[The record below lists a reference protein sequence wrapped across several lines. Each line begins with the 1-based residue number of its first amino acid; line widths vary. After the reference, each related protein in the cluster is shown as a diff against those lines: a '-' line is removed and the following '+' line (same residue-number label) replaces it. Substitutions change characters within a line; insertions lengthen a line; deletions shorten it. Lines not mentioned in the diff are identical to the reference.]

1 MTTENKIGKEE
12 LKSLILETVSEKI
25 EASVEKSVAP
35 FKEQTSDWMK
45 KINATSRDKDVIEKG
60 TKGIGAGRIVRA
72 LAAGKGD
79 PARAA
84 KFAAKAWNDD
94 LGDMIVKSL
103 QAQDFDQAGALI
115 PPTLEAEVI
124 EYLRARVVVRAAG
137 GRNVPLTNGT
147 ATFRKQTGT
156 ISAAYVGE
164 SQDIGITQPAV
175 GQITLT
181 ARKLAAIVPI
191 SNDLLLYDASP
202 AADAF
207 VRDDLVSS
215 IAVKEDVTFLY
226 GVGTSDTPKGIRYWA
241 NAANV
246 TNSNGTTATQIEA
259 DFKDLLNALQ
269 TNNVPM
275 RTPVFFMNPKAKN
288 TLANLRDANGN
299 LIYPETRGAN
309 PTVYGFPIFTSTS
322 IPTNTGNGSQTEVI
336 FADMSEVL
344 IGDASGLAISMDS
357 AASYVESGS
366 LVSAFSRDETLIRAI
381 ARHDLGVRHDLS
393 IAVKAAV
400 GWA

>member
-1 MTTENKIGKEE
+1 MSNETKFGKEE
-12 LKSLILETVSEKI
+12 FKNLVLETVGDKI
-25 EASVEKSVAP
+25 DASVEKAIAP
-35 FKEQTSDWMK
+35 MKEQNTEWMK
-45 KINATSRDKDVIEKG
+45 KINSTTRDRDVIEKG

-72 LAAGKGD
+72 LAAGRGD

-84 KFAAKAWNDD
+84 KWAAKAFNDD
-94 LGDMIVKSL
+94 LGDLVVKSL
-103 QAQDFDQAGALI
+103 QAGDFDQAGALI

-124 EYLRARVVVRAAG
+124 EFLRARVVVRAAG

-156 ISAAYVGE
+156 ISAAYIGE
-164 SQDIGITQPAV
+164 SQDIGITQPSV

-207 VRDDLVSS
+207 VRDDLVAS

-226 GVGTSDTPKGIRYWA
+226 GTGTQDTPKGIRYWA
-241 NAANV
+241 NTAQV
-246 TNSNGTTATQIEA
+246 SNSNGTTATNIES
-259 DFKDLLNALQ
+259 DFRDLLNALQ

-275 RTPVFFMNPKAKN
+275 RTPVFFMNPRTKN
-288 TLANLRDANGN
+288 FLANLRDANGN
-299 LIYPETRGAN
+299 LIYPETRGAA
-309 PTVYGFPIFTSTS
+309 PTVYGFPIYTTTS
-322 IPTNTGNGSQTEVI
+322 IPINLSGSQTEII

-357 AASYVESGS
+357 TASYVENNA

-381 ARHDLGVRHDLS
+381 ARHDVGVRHDLS
-393 IAVKAAV
+393 IAVKTAV
-400 GWA
+400 AWG

>member
-25 EASVEKSVAP
+25 DASVEKSVAP

-259 DFKDLLNALQ
+259 DFKDLLNSLQ

-322 IPTNTGNGSQTEVI
+322 IPTNTGNGSQTEII

>member
-1 MTTENKIGKEE
+1 MTNENKIGKEE
-12 LKSLILETVSEKI
+12 LKTLILETAQAGI
-25 EASVEKSVAP
+25 DASVEKAVAP
-35 FKEQTSDWMK
+35 FKEQHSQWMA
-45 KINATSRDKDVIEKG
+45 KINATGRDRDVMEKG

-103 QAQDFDQAGALI
+103 QAGDFDQAGALI
-115 PPTLEAEVI
+115 PPTMEAEII
-124 EYLRARVVVRAAG
+124 EILRARVVVRAAG

-156 ISAAYVGE
+156 ISAAYIGE
-164 SQDIGITQPAV
+164 SQDIGTTYPTV

-202 AADAF
+202 TADAF
-207 VRDDLVSS
+207 VRDDLVAS
-215 IAVKEDVTFLY
+215 IAIKEDVTFLY
-226 GVGTSDTPKGIRYWA
+226 GTGVSDTPKGIRYWA
-241 NAANV
+241 NASNV
-246 TNSNGTTATQIEA
+246 TNSNGTSNTNIES
-259 DFKDLLNALQ
+259 DFRDLLNALQ

-275 RTPVFFMNPKAKN
+275 RTPVWFMNPKTKN
-288 TLANLRDANGN
+288 YLANLRDNNGN

-322 IPTNTGNGSQTEVI
+322 IPINTGNGSQTEVI

-344 IGDASGLAISMDS
+344 LGDASGLAISMDS
-357 AASYVESGS
+357 AASYVENST

-393 IAVKAAV
+393 IAVKQAISW
-400 GWA
+400 G

>member
-1 MTTENKIGKEE
+1 MSDTKIGKEE
-12 LKSLILETVSEKI
+12 LKNLILDTVSEKI
-25 EASVEKSVAP
+25 DASVEKAVAP
-35 FKEQTSDWMK
+35 MKEQASDWMK
-45 KINATSRDKDVIEKG
+45 KINATGRERDVLEKG
-60 TKGIGAGRIVRA
+60 SNGIGAGRIVRA
-72 LAAGKGD
+72 LAAAKGD

-84 KFAAKAWNDD
+84 KFAAKAWKDD
-94 LGDMIVKSL
+94 LGDVIVKSL
-103 QAQDFDQAGALI
+103 QAQDFDQGGALI
-115 PPTLEAEVI
+115 PPTMEAEVI
-124 EYLRARVVVRAAG
+124 ELLRAKVVVRAAG

-156 ISAAYVGE
+156 IAAAYVGE
-164 SQDIGITQPAV
+164 SQDIGTSLPSV

-207 VRDDLVSS
+207 VRDDLVAS
-215 IAVKEDVTFLY
+215 IAIKEDVTFLY
-226 GVGTSDTPKGIRYWA
+226 GTGTQDTPKGIRYWT
-241 NAANV
+241 NSANV
-246 TNSNGTTATQIEA
+246 TNSNGTTATQIES
-259 DFKDLLNALQ
+259 DFRDLLNSLQ
-269 TNNVPM
+269 TNNAPM
-275 RTPVFFMNPKAKN
+275 IRPVFFMNPRSKN
-288 TLANLRDANGN
+288 FLANLRDANGN

-322 IPTNTGNGSQTEVI
+322 IPINLNGSQTEII

-357 AASYVESGS
+357 SASYVESGS

-381 ARHDLGVRHDLS
+381 ARHDLGVRHDVSL
-393 IAVKAAV
+393 AVKTAV
-400 GWA
+400 AWG

>member
-1 MTTENKIGKEE
+1 MTTENKMSKDEF
-12 LKSLILETVSEKI
+12 KSLVAETVTAE
-25 EASVEKSVAP
+25 VEKAVAP
-35 FKEQTSDWMK
+35 MREQASDWMK
-45 KINATSRDKDVIEKG
+45 KINATHRDTAVLEKG
-60 TKGIGAGRIVRA
+60 TNGIGAGRIVRA

-84 KFAAKAWNDD
+84 KFAQKAWKDD
-94 LGDMIVKSL
+94 LGDIIVKSL
-103 QAQDFDQAGALI
+103 QAQDFDQLGALI
-115 PPTLEAEVI
+115 PPTMEAEVI
-124 EYLRARVVVRAAG
+124 EILRAKVVVRAAG

-164 SQDIGITQPAV
+164 SQDIGTTYPTV

-207 VRDDLVSS
+207 VRDDLVAS
-215 IAVKEDVTFLY
+215 IAIKEDVTFLY
-226 GVGTSDTPKGIRYWA
+226 GTGVQDTPKGIRYWA
-241 NAANV
+241 NSANV
-246 TNSNGTTATQIEA
+246 TNSAGTTATNVET
-259 DFKDLLNALQ
+259 DFRVLLNSLQ

-275 RTPVFFMNPKAKN
+275 LKPVFFMNPRSKN
-288 TLANLRDANGN
+288 FLANLRDANGN

-309 PTVYGFPIFTSTS
+309 PTMYGFPIFISTS
-322 IPTNTGNGSQTEVI
+322 IPINLGGGTGTEI
-336 FADMSEVL
+336 FFADMSEVL
-344 IGDASGLAISMDS
+344 IGDASGLQISMDS
-357 AASYVESGS
+357 SASYVENSS

-381 ARHDLGVRHDLS
+381 ARHDIGVRHDLS
-393 IAVKAAV
+393 LACIAAV
-400 GWA
+400 TWGA